1 MLRSFREKVTMK
13 FPKTFHLPEPVKEK
27 LKQLSVFIGDKAEV
41 FNKNWCM
48 GQITFER
55 AHLICVTFVLIC
67 ILLGTYGMLRP
78 EELYRDSIYR
88 QQVLGALGFQAFMVV
103 LVILVVIMDKL
114 GRCCDRDDQEVICS
128 VLNHLVS
135 GACLFAIIL
144 RTIKTEQEQE
154 QEPTRNESIVFFSSL
169 IALIVITFI
178 VELFTEKH
186 FEKEKLKK
194 GYKLRYEMVHRVGP
208 VKIYELV

>member
-1 MLRSFREKVTMK
+1 MK

-41 FNKNWCM
+41 VNKNWGM

-88 QQVLGALGFQAFMVV
+88 QQVLILALGPMAFMVF

-114 GRCCDRDDQEVICS
+114 GRCFDRGDQELICS

-135 GACLFAIIL
+135 LACLFAIIL
-144 RTIKTEQEQE
+144 RTIKTEEE
-154 QEPTRNESIVFFSSL
+154 QEPTRNEAIVFWSSL
-169 IALIVITFI
+169 VALIVITMI
-178 VELFTEKH
+178 VELYTEKH

-194 GYKLRYEMVHRVGP
+194 GYKPRYETCHGIP
-208 VKIYELV
+208 VKLYEPV

>member
-1 MLRSFREKVTMK
+1 MK
-13 FPKTFHLPEPVKEK
+13 FPKTFHLPEPAKEK

-41 FNKNWCM
+41 VNKNWGM

-114 GRCCDRDDQEVICS
+114 GRCFDRDDQELICS

-135 GACLFAIIL
+135 LACLFAIIL

-154 QEPTRNESIVFFSSL
+154 PTRNEAIVFWSSL
-169 IALIVITFI
+169 VALIVITMI
-178 VELFTEKH
+178 VELYTEKH

-208 VKIYELV
+208 VKLYELV

>member
-1 MLRSFREKVTMK
+1 MK
-13 FPKTFHLPEPVKEK
+13 FPKTFHLPDPVKEK

-88 QQVLGALGFQAFMVV
+88 QQVLILALGPMAVMVV

-114 GRCCDRDDQEVICS
+114 GRCFDRDDRELICS
-128 VLNHLVS
+128 VLNYLVS
-135 GACLFAIIL
+135 LACLFAIIL

-154 QEPTRNESIVFFSSL
+154 PTRNEAIVFWSSL

-208 VKIYELV
+208 VKLYELV